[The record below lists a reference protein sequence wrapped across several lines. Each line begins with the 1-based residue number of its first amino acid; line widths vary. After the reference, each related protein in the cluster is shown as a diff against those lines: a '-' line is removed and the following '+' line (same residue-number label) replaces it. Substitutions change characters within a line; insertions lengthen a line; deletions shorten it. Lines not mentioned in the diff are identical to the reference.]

1 MSVHCAIAGCM
12 LAVLSI
18 AAHAQVAAP
27 AVAACPNAQ
36 EVTHRSLMGLW
47 RAEFEGLP
55 QGATLLLE
63 QHPELKESVRGAINR
78 NGERAEVSGDVDE
91 GDVTLEESAN
101 GVNISA
107 TWLGTM
113 EDGACGM
120 TIRGTWQGANDA
132 RARGF
137 ILRKQS
143 GSR

>member
-1 MSVHCAIAGCM
+1 MRGVIVIVCA
-12 LAVLSI
+12 AVSLFC
-18 AAHAQVAAP
+18 AAAQAQDASCPKAA
-27 AVAACPNAQ
+27 
-36 EVTHRSLMGLW
+36 EMTHRQLMGLW
-47 RAEFEGLP
+47 RAEFEGLR

-78 NGERAEVSGDVDE
+78 NGERAEIAGDVDD

-113 EDGACGM
+113 EEGSCGR
-120 TIRGTWQGANDA
+120 TIKGTWQGTNDA
-132 RARGF
+132 QARGF
-137 ILRKQS
+137 VLRRQP